1 MKTFNSLEE
10 MEPYYNEKTNAY
22 EFRENGIW
30 TDVKFAFDL
39 SVVADIKA
47 YNINAKNITVCN
59 IDAYNI
65 NAKDLNACT
74 IDAGDI
80 NAYNIDAGDINACNI
95 NTGEINAGDINAGD
109 INACNIDARDINARN
124 ITANE
129 ITYFAVCFA
138 YDNIVC
144 TKIEGRRKNA
154 KHFCLDGEIIIKD
167 KPIEMT
173 LEEVCKALGKNIK
186 IVTREEKR

>member
-1 MKTFNSLEE
+1 MKTFNSLKE
-10 MEPYYNEKTNAY
+10 MKPYYNEKTNAY
-22 EFRENGIW
+22 EFSENGTWI
-30 TDVKFAFDL
+30 DVEFAFDL

-47 YNINAKNITVCN
+47 CN

-65 NAKDLNACT
+65 NARNIT
-74 IDAGDI
+74 AGEI
-80 NAYNIDAGDINACNI
+80 NARNITACNIDAGDINADDISAGNI
-95 NTGEINAGDINAGD
+95 NADDISARNINAW
-109 INACNIDARDINARN
+109 NIDAG
-124 ITANE
+124 E

-138 YDNIVC
+138 YNNIVC

-154 KHFCLDGEIIIKD
+154 KHFCLDGEIIITD

>member
-22 EFRENGIW
+22 EFSENGTWI
-30 TDVKFAFDL
+30 DVEFAFDL

-47 YNINAKNITVCN
+47 CN

-65 NAKDLNACT
+65 NA
-74 IDAGDI
+74 
-80 NAYNIDAGDINACNI
+80 CN
-95 NTGEINAGDINAGD
+95 
-109 INACNIDARDINARN
+109 INACNIDARNINAYNINARN
-124 ITANE
+124 INAWNIDAGNINAWNIDAGE
-129 ITYFAVCFA
+129 ITYLAVCFA
-138 YDNIVC
+138 YNNIVC
-144 TKIEGRRKNA
+144 TKIEGKRKNA

-186 IVTREEKR
+186 IVTRGEKR

>member
-10 MEPYYNEKTNAY
+10 MTPYYNEKTNAY
-22 EFRENGIW
+22 EFSEDGIW
-30 TDVKFAFDL
+30 MDVKFAFDL
-39 SVVADIKA
+39 NVMA
-47 YNINAKNITVCN
+47 N
-59 IDAYNI
+59 
-65 NAKDLNACT
+65 
-74 IDAGDI
+74 I
-80 NAYNIDAGDINACNI
+80 NAYNIDAG
-95 NTGEINAGDINAGD
+95 EITARN
-109 INACNIDARDINARN
+109 INACNIDAGEINARNIKADNINAYN

-138 YDNIVC
+138 YNNIVC
-144 TKIEGRRKNA
+144 TKIEGKRKNA